1 MVAKYGQNK
10 YVDISYEVR
19 ALTNF
24 TAKENSKTMSFNA
37 NVGVQFNVEK
47 ADGSKE
53 VAIDATIEN
62 LYFDFTAI
70 IDGMAVKPNVESA
83 SMNDIKVISSTIGT
97 VNMTLL
103 EGLLK
108 QGLDEGR
115 TPFNAF
121 IQK

>member
-1 MVAKYGQNK
+1 
-10 YVDISYEVR
+10 
-19 ALTNF
+19 
-24 TAKENSKTMSFNA
+24 MSFNA

-62 LYFDFTAI
+62 LFFDFTAI

-97 VNMTLL
+97 VDMTLL
-103 EGLLK
+103 TGLLK